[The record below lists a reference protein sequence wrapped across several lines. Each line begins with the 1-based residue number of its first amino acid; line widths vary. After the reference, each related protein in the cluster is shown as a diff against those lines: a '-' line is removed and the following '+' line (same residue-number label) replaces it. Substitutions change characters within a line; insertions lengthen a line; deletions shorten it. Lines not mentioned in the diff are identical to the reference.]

1 MIQTV
6 GTIRI
11 AVRADSRKTAEKAL
25 GILLAFLSL
34 AQSQDGAPKWD
45 GEWMSVSA
53 YFGDVSKRG
62 YWLSVCT
69 AGERLAKDTSDEDRK
84 FLEGLDFRMEY
95 YFTDMGEYGMSK
107 EHMANTHGAGT
118 PLETMTSETLSPS
131 WWESY

>member
-6 GTIRI
+6 GSIRV
-11 AVRADSRKTAEKAL
+11 AVRAGNRKTAEKAL
-25 GILLAFLSL
+25 SILLPFLSL
-34 AQSQDGAPKWD
+34 AQPQDDAPKWD
-45 GEWMSVSA
+45 GKWMSMSGS
-53 YFGDVSKRG
+53 FGDVSKRR

-69 AGERLAKDTSDEDRK
+69 AGERLVKDISDEGRK

>member
-25 GILLAFLSL
+25 GILLPFLSL
-34 AQSQDGAPKWD
+34 AQPQDDASKWD
-45 GEWMSVSA
+45 GEWMSMSDS
-53 YFGDVSKRG
+53 FGDVSKRG

-69 AGERLAKDTSDEDRK
+69 AGERLAKYTSNEDRK

-95 YFTDMGEYGMSK
+95 HFTDMGEEGMSK

-131 WWESY
+131 QWEAY